1 MSLTYYQKQS
11 MHRNMFVPFIVAG
24 DPHPDVTIDLA
35 LALQKVGADVIEIG
49 IPYSDPLADGP
60 VIQRAA
66 SRSLKNG
73 TSLKSSLELIGK
85 MRKKGLEIPVVVF
98 TYFNPVLQ
106 LGEESF
112 FALAQKNRVDG
123 LLIPD
128 LPFEES
134 EDLRRGCIMNG
145 IEFISMV
152 APTSNSRIEKIASSA
167 QGFLYCVSSLG
178 VTGVRDSLNSEVYS
192 FLNQV
197 KKFSKV
203 PVVVGFGIST
213 DKQVES
219 LQDHCEGIVIGSAIV
234 KKIEMLENRLLHEDT
249 KEEAI
254 KEFSSYVSSIISPI
268 TRLGV

>member
-1 MSLTYYQKQS
+1 
-11 MHRNMFVPFIVAG
+11 MHKNLFIPFIVAG
-24 DPHPDVTIDLA
+24 DPSPDATIDLA
-35 LALQKVGADVIEIG
+35 LALQEVGADVIEIG

-66 SRSLKNG
+66 ARSLKNG
-73 TSLKSSLELIGK
+73 TTLKSSLELIGK
-85 MRKKGLEIPVVVF
+85 MRKKGLKIPVVVF

-112 FALAQKNRVDG
+112 FALARENEVDG

-134 EDLRRGCIMNG
+134 EDLRLACRENG
-145 IEFISMV
+145 IEFISMI
-152 APTSNSRIEKIASSA
+152 APTSTSRIEKIAKSA

-178 VTGVRDSLNSEVYS
+178 VTGVRDSLNTEVYS

-197 KKFSKV
+197 KRFSKV

-213 DKQVES
+213 DSQVKA

-234 KKIEMLENRLLHEDT
+234 NKIEMLENRLLHEDT
-249 KEEAI
+249 RKEALE
-254 KEFSSYVSSIISPI
+254 EFSSYIGSIISPI